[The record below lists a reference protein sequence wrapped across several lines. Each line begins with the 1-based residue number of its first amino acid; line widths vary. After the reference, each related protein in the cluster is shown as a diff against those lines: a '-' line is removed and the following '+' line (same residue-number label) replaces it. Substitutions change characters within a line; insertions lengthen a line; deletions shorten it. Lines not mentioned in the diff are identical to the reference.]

1 MTGILSNEVEN
12 IVNNLLIFVD
22 RVVAVATDYSI
33 HQVWDREVD
42 SVLERSD
49 MPELKIAE
57 LTGRNGEGQLGNLI
71 DDAFSLNKKGYL
83 EYGIIC
89 NNSVVLF
96 GLRVLPIHPDKD
108 FIFLAIENLSG
119 KAGLY
124 SEEAGLIKA
133 LEATGDG
140 VWDIN
145 FAGDVVCFSGNWQ
158 KIFGYDPDTKMKIS
172 DWNAHIHP
180 DDREKSTDIKADF
193 FSGKIPNYSAELRF
207 RCKDG
212 TYKWI
217 WSRGFAVTKDKAGNP
232 LRCIGTHT
240 DINDKKVAEEKF
252 ASISNLLS
260 RLINNLNSG
269 ILVTDQNHQVIF
281 ANGLF
286 CDIYSITGGPT
297 ETLGLTM
304 DECFEKSKHFYKH
317 PQQVQQGIRAAIA
330 NGKTFLNKEVELV
343 DGRILSLD
351 FITISLDE
359 NNSGE
364 IWKFTD
370 VTVQKN
376 IDFKFEEQRKF
387 YENILNNIP
396 ADIAVFGADHKY
408 LFVNRNGIKDE
419 ELRKWMIGKTD
430 IDYARYRNR
439 PDSFFETRFAL
450 YDKAIDTRK
459 SVQLIEKLI
468 SKEGN
473 EEYHMRIINPVL
485 NEHGTIDFL
494 LAYGLNITDLIVAQE
509 SLKTSAEIF
518 SSAFDYSGI
527 GMALVGLDGKW
538 LDVNTAFC
546 LMTGYSKEELLMLTF
561 QDITYPDDLDNDL
574 RLIRKMLKK
583 EIRTQT
589 LEKRYIS
596 KDNKI
601 ILVLLTV
608 SLVWNTDGTP
618 KFFIAQVVDI
628 TKKKELENEIR
639 RKNNILEASKESLQ
653 NKVNQ
658 LEELNHIIAHNLRG
672 PAGNIKMFSEILMDQ
687 ANSNEYIAPDISASG
702 FTYEQVLQ
710 FIQESSNSLI
720 SSLETLMEITQIKL
734 NKTIPND
741 NCDVQAIINEIITQF
756 QSGIYEKQALIL
768 SELAVEQV
776 SYPKIYLENIIY
788 NLVSNSLKYTRPGV
802 APEIMISVKSIDEK
816 TVITVK
822 DNGLGIN
829 LDKYGERLFKLNQV
843 FHAGFNS
850 KGIGLYI
857 TKTQV
862 ESLGGTIEVK
872 SKENEGSEFIVT
884 L

>member
-22 RVVAVATDYSI
+22 RVVAIADNYSV
-33 HQVWDREVD
+33 HQVWDREDD
-42 SVLERSD
+42 SAIEGSD
-49 MPELKIAE
+49 IRGLNIAE
-57 LTGRNGEGQLGNLI
+57 LTGMNGEGQLGNLI
-71 DDAFSLNKKGYL
+71 GDAFSKNKKGYL
-83 EYGIIC
+83 EYSIIS

-96 GLRVLPIHPDKD
+96 GLRVLPIHPEKE
-108 FIFLAIENLSG
+108 FIFITIENLSPKG
-119 KAGLY
+119 ELF
-124 SEEAGLIKA
+124 SEQDRLIKA
-133 LEATGDG
+133 LQATGDG

-145 FAGDVVCFSGNWQ
+145 FAEDVVCFTGNWG
-158 KIFGYDPDTKMKIS
+158 KIFGYEPDMKMTIS
-172 DWNAHIHP
+172 EWSAHIHP
-180 DDREKSTDIKADF
+180 EDIGKSSEIRSDF
-193 FSGKIPNYSAELRF
+193 FSGKVPNYSAELRF

-217 WSRGFAVTKDKAGNP
+217 WSRGFAITNTQDGKP

-240 DINDKKVAEEKF
+240 DINEKKIAEDKF
-252 ASISNLLS
+252 AAISNLLS
-260 RLINNLNSG
+260 RLINNLISG
-269 ILVTDQNHQVIF
+269 ILVTDQNHKVIF
-281 ANGLF
+281 ANGVF
-286 CDIYSITGGPT
+286 CDIYNITGGPT
-297 ETLGLTM
+297 ETLGLSM

-317 PQQVQQGIRAAIA
+317 PQQVKFGIEAAIA
-330 NGKTFLNKEVELV
+330 NGKTFLNKEVEMI

-351 FITISLDE
+351 LITLSLDE
-359 NNSGE
+359 NNNGE

-376 IDFKFEEQRKF
+376 IDSKFEEQRKF

-396 ADIAVFGADHKY
+396 ADIAAFDTDHKY
-408 LFVNRNGIKDE
+408 LFVNKNGIKDE
-419 ELRKWMIGKTD
+419 ELRKWIIGKTD
-430 IDYARYRNR
+430 VDYARYRKR
-439 PDSFFETRFAL
+439 PDSFFETRFEL
-450 YDKAIDTRK
+450 YDKAIDSRK
-459 SVQLIEKLI
+459 SAQLIEKLI
-468 SKEGN
+468 SKEGK
-473 EEYHMRIINPVL
+473 EEYHLRIINPVL
-485 NEHGTIDFL
+485 TENGNIEFL
-494 LAYGLNITDLIVAQE
+494 QAYGLNITDLIVAQE

-538 LDVNTAFC
+538 LDVNTSFC
-546 LMTGYSKEELLMLTF
+546 LMTGYSKDELLALTF
-561 QDITYPDDLDNDL
+561 QEITYPDDLESDL
-574 RLIRKMLKK
+574 ALIRRMLKQELK
-583 EIRTQT
+583 TYT

-596 KDNKI
+596 KDKKI
-601 ILVLLTV
+601 VLVLLTV

-628 TKKKELENEIR
+628 TQKKELENEIR

-658 LEELNHIIAHNLRG
+658 LEDLNHIIAHNLRG
-672 PAGNIKMFSEILMDQ
+672 PAGNIKMFSEILMEQLNNNDF
-687 ANSNEYIAPDISASG
+687 AAPELSASG

-741 NCDVQAIINEIITQF
+741 NCDVQTIINEIITQF

-768 SELAVEQV
+768 TERSIEQI
-776 SYPKIYLENIIY
+776 SYPKVYLENIIY
-788 NLVSNSLKYTRPGV
+788 NLLSNSLKYIRPGTT
-802 APEIMISVKSIDEK
+802 PEILISVRSVDER

-829 LDKYGERLFKLNQV
+829 LDKYGDRLFKLNQV
-843 FHAGFNS
+843 FHSGFNS

-862 ESLGGTIEVK
+862 ESLGGSIEVK

>member
-1 MTGILSNEVEN
+1 MTGIFSNEVEN

-22 RVVAVATDYSI
+22 RVVAIADNYSV
-33 HQVWDREVD
+33 HQVWDREDD
-42 SVLERSD
+42 SAIEGSD
-49 MPELKIAE
+49 IRGLNIAE
-57 LTGRNGEGQLGNLI
+57 LTGMKGERQLGNLI
-71 DDAFSLNKKGYL
+71 GDAFSKNKKGYL
-83 EYGIIC
+83 EYSIIS

-96 GLRVLPIHPDKD
+96 GLRVLPIHPEKE
-108 FIFLAIENLSG
+108 FIFITIENLSPKG
-119 KAGLY
+119 DLF
-124 SEEAGLIKA
+124 SEQDRLIKA
-133 LEATGDG
+133 LQATGDG

-145 FAGDVVCFSGNWQ
+145 FAEDVVCFTGNWE
-158 KIFGYDPDTKMKIS
+158 KIFGYEPDMKMTIS
-172 DWNAHIHP
+172 EWRAHIHP
-180 DDREKSTDIKADF
+180 EDIGKSSEIRSDF
-193 FSGKIPNYSAELRF
+193 FSGKVPNYSAELRF

-217 WSRGFAVTKDKAGNP
+217 WSRGFAITNTHDGKP

-240 DINDKKVAEEKF
+240 DINDKKIAEDKF
-252 ASISNLLS
+252 TTISNLLS

-269 ILVTDQNHQVIF
+269 ILVTDQDHKVIF
-281 ANGLF
+281 ANGVF
-286 CDIYSITGGPT
+286 CDIYNITGGPT
-297 ETLGLTM
+297 ETLGLSM

-317 PQQVQQGIRAAIA
+317 PHQVKFGIEAAIA
-330 NGKTFLNKEVELV
+330 NGKTFLNKEVEMI

-351 FITISLDE
+351 HIALSLDE
-359 NNSGE
+359 NNNGE

-376 IDFKFEEQRKF
+376 IDSKFEEQRKF

-396 ADIAVFGADHKY
+396 ADIAAFDTDHKY
-408 LFVNRNGIKDE
+408 LFVNKNGIKDE
-419 ELRKWMIGKTD
+419 ELRKWIIGKTD
-430 IDYARYRNR
+430 VDYARYRNR
-439 PDSFFETRFAL
+439 PDSFFETRFEL
-450 YDKAIDTRK
+450 YDKAIDSRK

-468 SKEGN
+468 SKEGK
-473 EEYHMRIINPVL
+473 EEYHLRIINPVL
-485 NEHGTIDFL
+485 TENGNIEFL
-494 LAYGLNITDLIVAQE
+494 QAYGLNITDLIVAQE

-538 LDVNTAFC
+538 LDVNTSFC
-546 LMTGYSKEELLMLTF
+546 LMTGYSKDELLALTF
-561 QDITYPDDLDNDL
+561 QEITYPDDLESDL
-574 RLIRKMLKK
+574 ALIRRMLKK
-583 EIRTQT
+583 ELKTYT

-596 KDNKI
+596 KDKKI
-601 ILVLLTV
+601 VLVLLTV

-628 TKKKELENEIR
+628 TQKKELENEIR

-658 LEELNHIIAHNLRG
+658 LEDLNHIIAHNLRG
-672 PAGNIKMFSEILMDQ
+672 PAGNIKMFSEILMEQ
-687 ANSNEYIAPDISASG
+687 LNNNEFAAPELSASG
-702 FTYEQVLQ
+702 FTYEQALQ

-741 NCDVQAIINEIITQF
+741 NCDVQTIINEIITQF
-756 QSGIYEKQALIL
+756 QSGIYEKQALIQTER
-768 SELAVEQV
+768 SIEQI
-776 SYPKIYLENIIY
+776 SYPKVYLENIIY
-788 NLVSNSLKYTRPGV
+788 NLLSNSLKYIRPGTT
-802 APEIMISVKSIDEK
+802 PEILISVRSVDER

-829 LDKYGERLFKLNQV
+829 LDKYGDRLFKLNQV
-843 FHAGFNS
+843 FHSGFNS

-862 ESLGGTIEVK
+862 ESLGGSIEVK